1 MATNIG
7 PRLQVE
13 GEDEYRA
20 AINGLINQGKALD
33 AQMRS
38 LATTFATGDQAE
50 KNAAKSSQ
58 LLTERIQVQKDRI
71 AQLQKGLDDAKAKY
85 GENSTQANKWQVAL
99 SDAETELHKL
109 EAQARDTG
117 EAVEDEGKSAE
128 KASKDHSG
136 LINAL
141 KAGAV
146 AFGTFAV
153 AAAGAAVSLAKN
165 VISSF
170 AELEQNVGGSVAVFG
185 DYADEMQTA
194 ANDAYKNMGT
204 SASDYLATANKMGAL
219 FQGSGL
225 DQARSMDLTT
235 QAMQRAADMASVMGI
250 DVSDALQ
257 AVSGAAKGN
266 YTMMDN
272 IGVAMNA
279 TTLEAYRLE
288 KGINTAFSS
297 MSNAE
302 KAELAMQ
309 YFFENTQQYAGNFAN
324 EASTTISG
332 SIGMLTASVQSFV
345 AGLGQSNA
353 DIGALT
359 ANMVTSLM
367 AVIDNVVPVIQNIVA
382 VVPQV
387 AATLMPALMDLAPT
401 LLDTVTQLFT
411 ACLEMLIELT
421 PDLVDPAINM
431 IITIVN
437 TLIDNLPQIIDAAIQ
452 IIVAL
457 INGLINALPQ
467 LAAKVP
473 EIIATIVR
481 VLVENF
487 PQIVTAGINLIGALI
502 GAIAGMAAKLWQ
514 MFTDFIKTNI
524 LEPLRGETG
533 TMGEIG
539 SNLIQGLW
547 NGILGAGQWLWQQIQ
562 GFAANVINSFKAAF
576 GVHSPSKKTEWLGEM
591 LGEGLANGI
600 EDMQG
605 AVNNAWGTLT
615 GGIGSYSGT
624 VELAGGAV
632 GATVI
637 NVYEQ
642 PGENTND
649 LVNKINRALGGR
661 I

>member
-13 GEDEYRA
+13 GEEEYRA

-38 LATTFATGDQAE
+38 LATTFVTGDQAE
-50 KNAAKSSQ
+50 KNAAKSSE
-58 LLTERIQVQKDRI
+58 LLTQRIQVQKDRI
-71 AQLQKGLDDAKAKY
+71 AALQQGLDDAKAKY

-117 EAVEDEGKSAE
+117 EAVEDEGESAE
-128 KASKDHSG
+128 KAANNHEG
-136 LINAL
+136 LKNAL
-141 KAGAV
+141 KTVGTAFAGLAAAAATAAV
-146 AFGTFAV
+146 A
-153 AAAGAAVSLAKN
+153 LAKN

-170 AELEQNVGGSVAVFG
+170 AELEQNMGGTVAVFG
-185 DYADEMQTA
+185 DYADEIQTA
-194 ANDAYKNMGT
+194 ANQAYKNMGT
-204 SASDYLATANKMGAL
+204 SASDYMATANKMGAL
-219 FQGSGL
+219 FQGSGV
-225 DQARSMDLTT
+225 DQARAMDLTT

-250 DVSDALQ
+250 STEDALQ
-257 AVSGAAKGN
+257 AITGAAKGN

-288 KGINTAFSS
+288 KGMNTAFSS
-297 MSNAE
+297 MTNAE

-324 EASTTISG
+324 EAEHTVSG

-353 DIGALT
+353 DIATLT
-359 ANMVTSLM
+359 NNMVTSLM
-367 AVIDNVVPVIQNIVA
+367 AVINNVVPIIQNIVA
-382 VVPQV
+382 VIPQV
-387 AATLMPALMDLAPT
+387 AATLLPALMDLAPT

-411 ACLEMLIELT
+411 ACLDMLIELT
-421 PDLVDPAINM
+421 PDLIDPTINM

-437 TLIDNLPQIIDAAIQ
+437 ALLDNLPQIIEAAIQ
-452 IIVAL
+452 IILAL
-457 INGLINALPQ
+457 IEGLIKALPQ

-473 EIIATIVR
+473 EIIVTIVR
-481 VLVENF
+481 VLVQNL
-487 PQIVTAGINLIGALI
+487 PQIISAGIQLIGALI
-502 GAIAGMAAKLWQ
+502 GAILGMAGKLWQ
-514 MFTDFIKTNI
+514 AFTGFIRTNLI
-524 LEPLRGETG
+524 EPLRGKTG
-533 TMGEIG
+533 SFREIG
-539 SNLIQGLW
+539 GNLIRGLW
-547 NGILGAGQWLWQQIQ
+547 NGILGAGQWLWEQIQ
-562 GFAANVINSFKAAF
+562 GFAQSVINSFKSAF
-576 GVHSPSKKTEWLGEM
+576 GIHSPSKETQWLGEM
-591 LGEGLANGI
+591 LGQGLANGI
-600 EDMQG
+600 SDMQG

-615 GGIGSYSGT
+615 GGIGSYNGS
-624 VELAGGAV
+624 VELAGGIP

-649 LVNKINRALGGR
+649 LVNKINRVLGAR
-661 I
+661 L